1 MSDTP
6 TPSVNKVIYLVLVFF
21 LGYIGIHKF
30 YAGKTLA
37 GVLYLL
43 FCWTGIP
50 AILALID
57 FIIGICKSSDANGNI
72 SF

>member
-1 MSDTP
+1 MSATP
-6 TPSVNKVIYLVLVFF
+6 AVNKVIYCVLAFF

-30 YAGKTLA
+30 YAGKTMA

-57 FIIGICKSSDANGNI
+57 FIVGLCKSSDEQGNI
-72 SF
+72 TFS